1 MPMMVKEDLAK
12 TPEGSKAKADQDL
25 LAMDIAKTVK
35 QIESMEQM
43 IKKLK
48 PILDKLPEVEGD
60 LAKADKK
67 GGGGWGLKL
76 LKGQGVLNCLRC
88 RSLIEE

>member
-25 LAMDIAKTVK
+25 LAKDIAKTLK

-67 GGGGWGLKL
+67 GGGGG
-76 LKGQGVLNCLRC
+76 GVRP
-88 RSLIEE
+88 

>member
-1 MPMMVKEDLAK
+1 MMVKEDLAK
-12 TPEGSKAKADQDL
+12 TPEGSKAKPDQDL
-25 LAMDIAKTVK
+25 LAKDIAKTLK
-35 QIESMEQM
+35 QIESMEHM

-67 GGGGWGLKL
+67 GGWGGG
-76 LKGQGVLNCLRC
+76 GG
-88 RSLIEE
+88 